1 MRRRTQNRHRTEGR
15 HSENVLADVAA
26 DARLAEGPEGVRQ
39 ILRAVYRAGT
49 LPVRDL
55 SRETGLPVPVVAA
68 VRGELEKRGWVQ
80 RRGGVVLSSA
90 GRSAVEKR
98 LGLGCRRRFRRPAFP
113 VLDDEMRTL
122 RARMAAYGE
131 RRPAVDVRLDQS
143 HATAETALRR
153 ALYLF
158 ENDGLEGRDILIL
171 GDDDLTSL
179 AIGLLAEFLGISVGR
194 VVVLEC
200 DARLVAFL
208 NAASGETQQAIEAVE
223 HDLRADLPGELVAGF
238 DVFLTDPPY
247 TLAGL
252 SLFISRGAAGL
263 RQEVGKQGYICF
275 GSRRPDET
283 VAAVA
288 EITETGLAPVEII
301 PDFNR
306 YDGAQML
313 AGVSHLIR
321 TVSTARLTPRV
332 QGIYEGALYT
342 ADRTRMTG

>member
-1 MRRRTQNRHRTEGR
+1 MRRRTRNRKRTESR
-15 HSENVLADVAA
+15 RSENVLADVAA
-26 DARLAEGPEGVRQ
+26 DARLAEGPEGVRR

-68 VRGELEKRGWVQ
+68 VRGELEKRGWLE
-80 RRGGVVLSSA
+80 RRGGVVLSPA
-90 GRSAVEKR
+90 GRIEVERR

-113 VLDDEMRTL
+113 VLDDGMRTL
-122 RARMAAYGE
+122 LARMEAFGE

-153 ALYLF
+153 AVYLF

-179 AIGLLAEFLGISVGR
+179 AIGLLAEFLGISVHR
-194 VVVLEC
+194 VVVLES
-200 DARLVAFL
+200 DTRLVAFL
-208 NAASGETQQAIEAVE
+208 DAASGETQLAVEAVE
-223 HDLRADLPGELVAGF
+223 HDLRTELPCEFVSGF

-247 TLAGL
+247 TLPGL
-252 SLFISRGAAGL
+252 ALFISRGAAGL
-263 RQEVGKQGYICF
+263 RQEAGKQGYICF
-275 GSRRPDET
+275 GSRRPEET

-288 EITETGLAPVEII
+288 EITEIGLAPVEII

-306 YDGAQML
+306 YVGAQML

-332 QGIYEGALYT
+332 HGVYEGALYT
-342 ADRTRMTG
+342 ADRTRTTE